1 MLKSI
6 TKTIRVPQD
15 FMVEEFLAKQKNFS
29 AAVRY
34 LIFCYCRDHQEGI
47 EDLSEKYDRE
57 LQQTIYQ
64 MHGQGPVIPT
74 PAPEPPPVTESI
86 PTTLKTSRTPI
97 GFTSMCATDIAVA
110 DTSRVPNCYR

>member
-15 FMVEEFLAKQKNFS
+15 DMMKQFVSKQKNFS

-34 LIFCYCRDHQEGI
+34 LIFRYCRTHQEEI
-47 EDLSEKYDRE
+47 EDLSEHYDRE

-64 MHGQGPVIPT
+64 MHGSGAVT
-74 PAPEPPPVTESI
+74 PPPPEQVAESI
-86 PTTLKTSRTPI
+86 PRASMTIRQPIDFTKMCTTDAAI
-97 GFTSMCATDIAVA
+97 A
-110 DTSRVPNCYR
+110 DTPKIPACYQ